1 MKYSVVS
8 LNERFE
14 LFDKQDE
21 ISTEVWPEFMLHDP
35 IANKYWMPFI
45 EAFKEYQLL
54 IMEEDEILAIINA
67 VPIHYDGELK
77 DLPENGWDWATK
89 KSILDF
95 REDKTPNIL
104 VGLQIVINKKYQGK
118 GLSSIAVKEMAN
130 LAKKYGFDKLII
142 PVRPSDKHNYPLIDM
157 KDYIKWNNSI
167 GLPADNWLRVH
178 IKAGG
183 EIIKVCNKAMY
194 IPGKISEWEEW
205 TGLKFPG
212 NGSYIVQGALN
223 PIIIDVEK
231 DLGVYIEPNV
241 WILHKTV

>member
-1 MKYSVVS
+1 MKYTVVS
-8 LNERFE
+8 LKDRFD
-14 LFDKQDE
+14 LFDQQDE
-21 ISTEVWPEFMLHDP
+21 ICTEAWPEFMLHDP
-35 IANKYWMPFI
+35 IADEYWMPFI

-67 VPIHYDGELK
+67 VPINYNGELK
-77 DLPENGWDWATK
+77 DLPEDGWDWATE
-89 KSILDF
+89 KSVIDF

-130 LAKKYGFDKLII
+130 LAKKNGFDKLII
-142 PVRPSDKHNYPLIDM
+142 PVRPSDKHNFPLIDM
-157 KDYIKWNNSI
+157 KEYIKWNNSQ
-167 GLPADNWLRVH
+167 GLPTDNWLRVH

-194 IPGKISEWEEW
+194 IPGHVDDWKEW
-205 TGLKFPG
+205 TGLEFPG
-212 NGSYIVQGALN
+212 NGSYIVEGALN
-223 PIIIDVEK
+223 PIDIDIEK

-241 WILHKTV
+241 WVLHKTV